1 VKRFQTATFFAVVC
15 GLGLLGPTPSHAAL
29 IVGSQLNLS
38 GAGTVGATFLNFQC
52 SYPADSAQCLAAPA
66 GYGDFA
72 VANSTQS
79 FAQYNGTFG
88 LIHSINDALQPLN
101 SPFSLPNFIVF
112 ELNNNITL
120 ELTFIPLGN
129 DPLSTTCAG
138 MAHCTPTNPALIT
151 PANPGGLSAFNLDQ
165 NSTGTAAT
173 FGILGIAHSS
183 DGTNANLAGTFTT
196 NFTGLSPQEAL
207 ALALAGNSQTYSSN
221 IVLTVLQSPVPE
233 PSVMA
238 LAGMGLVCIAL
249 IGRRRRKQQN

>member
-1 VKRFQTATFFAVVC
+1 MKRFQTATFFAVVC

-52 SYPADSAQCLAAPA
+52 NQPGDTQCLTAPA

-72 VANSTQS
+72 VNNSTQS

-88 LIHSINDALQPLN
+88 LIHSISNATQPLN
-101 SPFSLPNFIVF
+101 FPFSLPNFIIF
-112 ELNNNITL
+112 QLNNDITL

-129 DPLSTTCAG
+129 DPLSTDCVG
-138 MAHCTPTNPALIT
+138 LSHCTPTNPALIT
-151 PANPGGLSAFNLDQ
+151 PVNPGGLSAFNLDQ
-165 NSTGTAAT
+165 NATGTAAT
-173 FGILGIAHSS
+173 FGLFGLAHSS
-183 DGTNANLAGTFTT
+183 DGTVAGLAGTFTT
-196 NFTGLSPQEAL
+196 QFTGKTPAEAL
-207 ALALAGNSQTYSSN
+207 ALALGGNSQTYSSN
-221 IVLTVLQSPVPE
+221 LVLTVVPE

>member
-52 SYPADSAQCLAAPA
+52 NQPGDTQCLTVPA

-72 VANSTQS
+72 VNNSTQS

-88 LIHSINDALQPLN
+88 FIHSINNGAQPLN
-101 SPFSLPNFIVF
+101 FPFSLPNFIIF
-112 ELNNNITL
+112 QLNNDVTL
-120 ELTFIPLGN
+120 ELTFIPLGT
-129 DPLSTTCAG
+129 DTLSTTCAG
-138 MAHCTPTNPALIT
+138 LAHCTPTNPGLVT

-165 NSTGTAAT
+165 NGTGTAAT
-173 FGILGIAHSS
+173 FGIFGYAHGS
-183 DGTNANLAGTFTT
+183 DGSLTGLAGTFTT
-196 NFTGLSPQEAL
+196 QFTGLNPQQTLAAAL
-207 ALALAGNSQTYSSN
+207 GGTLASYSSN
-221 IVLTVLQSPVPE
+221 IVLTVVPE

-249 IGRRRRKQQN
+249 IGRRRHKQQN